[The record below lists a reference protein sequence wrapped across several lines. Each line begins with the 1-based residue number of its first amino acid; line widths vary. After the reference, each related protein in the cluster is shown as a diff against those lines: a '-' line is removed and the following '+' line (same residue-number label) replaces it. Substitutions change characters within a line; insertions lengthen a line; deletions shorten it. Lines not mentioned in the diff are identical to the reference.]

1 MEKKIKIIGVG
12 GTDSAKGVYE
22 KIVNGATLVQIY
34 TGMVYKGPQIAT
46 QINKE
51 LIKILEKDGV
61 KNIGELIGSKKS
73 A

>member
-1 MEKKIKIIGVG
+1 
-12 GTDSAKGVYE
+12 
-22 KIVNGATLVQIY
+22 
-34 TGMVYKGPQIAT
+34 MVYKGPQIAT